1 MSVFFSRNND
11 SHCIYLVFL
20 FETAV
25 KSACKLKRLS
35 VEINSRQKN
44 VSNQFFLKISLLR
57 IGNPFLKK
65 LQNKKM
71 FLNLFLFLLL

>member
-11 SHCIYLVFL
+11 SHCIHLVFL

-44 VSNQFFLKISLLR
+44 VSNQFFLKMQRFSFNTLNQSAEDWKSLL
-57 IGNPFLKK
+57 KETAK
-65 LQNKKM
+65 
-71 FLNLFLFLLL
+71 

>member
-11 SHCIYLVFL
+11 SHCIHLVFL

-35 VEINSRQKN
+35 VEINS